1 MVSTVVE
8 TDSPELEI
16 KPALDRL
23 QPIEQT
29 FTTISDLY
37 EPTSAGLDLN
47 LFVAPSYDAAS
58 HFESATEDV
67 KVMLKKRLKLSRTQI
82 QNCAK
87 CFCLFEFSLCF

>member
-23 QPIEQT
+23 QPIEKQ
-29 FTTISDLY
+29 FTTVSDLY
-37 EPTSAGLDLN
+37 EPTNAGLDVN

-67 KVMLKKRLKLSRTQI
+67 KVMYKKITGKELDLS
-82 QNCAK
+82 APA
-87 CFCLFEFSLCF
+87 EGGA